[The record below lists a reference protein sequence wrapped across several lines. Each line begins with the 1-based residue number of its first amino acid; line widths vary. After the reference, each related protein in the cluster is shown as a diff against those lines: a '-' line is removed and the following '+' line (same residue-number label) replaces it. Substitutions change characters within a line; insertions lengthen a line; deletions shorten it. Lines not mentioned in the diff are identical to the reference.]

1 MLEAA
6 CGVGHDLSVW
16 LQTYVTDNV
25 VFWIFI
31 VLGVALVAWQWQQNR
46 SRRLESARLAALSSG
61 TDTAAR
67 QYGKNDS

>member
-6 CGVGHDLSVW
+6 CGVGHALNVW
-16 LQTYVTDNV
+16 LSTYVTGNV

-46 SRRLESARLAALSSG
+46 SRRLESARIAAKVG
-61 TDTAAR
+61 GADAAAR
-67 QYGKNDS
+67 SYGEHDH